1 MKNNNLNNII
11 KYTIFSLLLL
21 YIILKY
27 IINTNYLQQNT
38 VMYWILLITSFL
50 ITINVLKTKYNRKL
64 NIGIKILIFVGIYYL
79 LFIIVEFMDI
89 FLGVSLWNQT
99 ERTSNCYDWFEQYL
113 SQNYDEDFKM
123 DLSEGYF
130 DGDYKLSIKD
140 ATIKKYDYIFDNL
153 QLKPGMKLLDMGCG
167 SGTWMLYCKNKG
179 VKTVGLTLSK
189 EQARVSREKGLEVYV
204 QDYRLENSNFIN
216 EFDRITLP
224 GSTEHNCSF
233 TGIYNLFGYNENIE
247 KCNNIRTNLFK
258 LCKKYLKED
267 NAKIHIAGLVINDD
281 YKFSNYDLLQGYIM
295 ERHYG
300 GRYSRFSDYK
310 KCLTDA
316 NFKILNIIDTTADYH
331 YTPVVDE
338 DYFGC
343 WKVKWNEN
351 TLNKITYF
359 IKGVLSDP
367 YLLHHWLYYS
377 LDTWQWQFGSS
388 CSHKKPLTNEEVN
401 NAPCQN
407 KWFLCSV

>member
-1 MKNNNLNNII
+1 MININNKLFLYLI
-11 KYTIFSLLLL
+11 TFLVFL
-21 YIILKY
+21 YILIKFFVGSKSILQENT
-27 IINTNYLQQNT
+27 II
-38 VMYWILLITSFL
+38 YWILLITSFL

-64 NIGIKILIFVGIYYL
+64 NNGIKTLIFVGIYYL

-89 FLGVSLWNQT
+89 FLGISLWNQT

-123 DLSEGYF
+123 DYVESYF
-130 DGDYKLSIKD
+130 NGDYKLSIKD
-140 ATIKKYDYIFDNL
+140 ATIKKYDYIFEKL

-167 SGTWMLYCKNKG
+167 SGIWMLYCKNRG
-179 VKTVGLTLSK
+179 VETVGLTLSK

-216 EFDRITLP
+216 QFDRITLQ

-233 TGIYNLFGYNENIE
+233 TGIYNIFGYNKNID
-247 KCNNIRTNLFK
+247 KCNNIRTDLFK
-258 LCKKYLKED
+258 LCKKYLKE
-267 NAKIHIAGLVINDD
+267 NSKIYIAGLVINDD

-300 GRYSRFSDYK
+300 GRYSRFDDYK
-310 KCLTDA
+310 KSLTDA
-316 NFKILNIIDTTADYH
+316 DLKILNIKDTTADYH
-331 YTPVVDE
+331 YSSIADE

-388 CSHKKPLTNEEVN
+388 CSHKKPLTDEEVN
-401 NAPCQN
+401 NSPCQN